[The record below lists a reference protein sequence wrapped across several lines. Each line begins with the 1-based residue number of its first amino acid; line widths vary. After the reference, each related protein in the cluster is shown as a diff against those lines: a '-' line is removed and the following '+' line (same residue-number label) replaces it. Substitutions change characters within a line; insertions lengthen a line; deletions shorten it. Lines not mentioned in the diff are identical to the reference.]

1 MDLASDEKLQEL
13 NRLIQTEA
21 DPKKM
26 AALAEEFSVRLKE
39 LQERDSGQFSD
50 GGSTPPESRH
60 DKRQQG
66 Q

>member
-26 AALAEEFSVRLKE
+26 AALPRNLASV
-39 LQERDSGQFSD
+39 
-50 GGSTPPESRH
+50 
-60 DKRQQG
+60 
-66 Q
+66 